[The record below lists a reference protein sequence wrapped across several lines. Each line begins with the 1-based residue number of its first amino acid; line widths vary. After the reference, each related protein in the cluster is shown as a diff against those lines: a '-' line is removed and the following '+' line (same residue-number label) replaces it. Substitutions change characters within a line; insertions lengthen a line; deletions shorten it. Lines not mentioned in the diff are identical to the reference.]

1 MGGGVVAGTDRARYA
16 EELLHDMRSPLGV
29 IRGQCHGIVRCAGQP
44 EALIDRL
51 RIIDGEIDRVVTA
64 IDRVRSALCGIAC
77 EEPPGPVDLVVIAR
91 EAVRRHE
98 GSAAERG
105 IALTAEALTDH
116 AEVTGSADE
125 LRRLVD
131 NLVSNAIRHA
141 PHGTGVRLAI
151 SDEGRNVTLRVSD
164 RGAGIDVRAS
174 ATVFDRHPARRGT
187 HGWGIGLVIAG
198 EIAARHNGRIAL
210 DPEVPG
216 ATLQVELPAAGH
228 TSVAR

>member
-1 MGGGVVAGTDRARYA
+1 MAGIVLGVEHARRA
-16 EELLHDMRSPLGV
+16 EELLHDMRNPLGV

-44 EALIDRL
+44 ETLLDRL

-77 EEPPGPVDLVVIAR
+77 DEPPGPVDLVAVAR
-91 EAVRRHE
+91 DAVRRHE

-105 IALTAEALTDH
+105 IALTASALTDH
-116 AEVTGSADE
+116 AEILGSADE
-125 LRRLVD
+125 LGRLVD

-141 PHGTGVRLAI
+141 PHGTVVTLAI
-151 SDEGRNVTLRVSD
+151 GDDGRHVTLRVSD
-164 RGAGIDVRAS
+164 CGAGIDVRARS
-174 ATVFDRHPARRGT
+174 TLFERHLGHRGT
-187 HGWGIGLVIAG
+187 HGWGIGLEIAG

-210 DPEVPG
+210 DSEVPG
-216 ATLQVELPAAGH
+216 AAFQVELPASGR

>member
-1 MGGGVVAGTDRARYA
+1 MGAGVAGGIDHARYA

-64 IDRVRSALCGIAC
+64 IDRVRSALCGFGR
-77 EEPPGPVDLVVIAR
+77 EEPPGTVDLIAVAR

-105 IALTAEALTDH
+105 VALAAEARIDH
-116 AEVTGSADE
+116 AEVRGSAEE

-141 PHGTGVRLAI
+141 PHGTGVSLAI
-151 SDEGRNVTLRVSD
+151 TDDGRNVTLRVSD
-164 RGAGIDVRAS
+164 RGAGIDMRART
-174 ATVFDRHPARRGT
+174 TVFERHPERRGT
-187 HGWGIGLVIAG
+187 HGWGIGLGIAG

-210 DPEVPG
+210 DAEVPG
-216 ATLQVELPAAGH
+216 ATFQVELPAAGRRGE
-228 TSVAR
+228 AR